1 MKALTDPVIRGSF
14 VNCSK
19 GEASRIALPRD
30 LPELPWENMDF
41 LGWRDPGA
49 PNRSYIVA
57 DHDGELIGIALRLAQ
72 RTPGSHQ
79 RAMCSI
85 CLTTHLA
92 SGVAL
97 MTARKARRSSGGYDS
112 AGEYI
117 CSDLACSL
125 YVRGKKR
132 VEQGIRM
139 KETLTTEEKIA
150 RTRANLSTFLTKI
163 L

>member
-1 MKALTDPVIRGSF
+1 MKALTDPVIRASF

-30 LPELPWENMDF
+30 LSELPWEDMDF

-57 DHDGELIGIALRLAQ
+57 EHEGELVGVTLRFAS
-72 RTPGSHQ
+72 RTAGSHQ
-79 RAMCSI
+79 RSMCSI
-85 CLTTHLA
+85 CLTTHVA

-97 MTARKARRSSGGYDS
+97 MTAHKARGSSGDYDS

-125 YVRGKKR
+125 YVRGRKR
-132 VEQGIRM
+132 VEQGVRM

-150 RTRANLSTFLTKI
+150 RTQENLSTFLTK
-163 L
+163 LL